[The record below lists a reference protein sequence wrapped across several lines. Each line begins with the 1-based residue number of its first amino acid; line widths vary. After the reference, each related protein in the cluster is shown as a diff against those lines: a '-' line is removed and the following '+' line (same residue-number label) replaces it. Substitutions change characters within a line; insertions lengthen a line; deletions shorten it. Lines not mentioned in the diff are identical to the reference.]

1 MTNLDRRMVVAGG
14 IFSSGLALATGAKA
28 FQSEGPAE
36 TLFRNVR
43 VFSGRSTR
51 LSGLTD
57 VLVRGN
63 RIAAVGPGLT
73 STGRTIEGRE
83 RTLIPGLIDVH
94 AHLEFYNLP
103 ALDFSSADP
112 DYLQVRQA
120 AAAGDFLMTGFT
132 AVRDAGGPTFGLKRA
147 IDERLVP
154 GPRIWPSGA
163 ILSQTSGH
171 AESRPINALPSP
183 KDRELTP
190 HDRARYLAV
199 VDGVPEVLEKVRE
212 QLFQGATQIKL
223 AVGGG
228 VSSNF
233 DPLDVT
239 QFSPEEIRAA
249 VGAAE
254 DWGTYV
260 MVHGYTPRAINR
272 AIDCGVKCIEHGQL
286 LDEAT
291 LRRMGNENIWL
302 SLQPF
307 LQDEDAIPTAPG
319 SANERKYQ
327 QVTEGTDRA
336 YSLAK
341 QLGLKVAFG
350 TDIQLNPNGAARQ
363 SHYLPKLLRWY
374 SAGDALK
381 MATHD
386 NAALLAMSGPRTPY
400 AGQLGVIEQDALA
413 DVLLVNGD
421 PIADLNLLADP
432 ANNLAIIM
440 KDGVIFK
447 DAA

>member
-154 GPRIWPSGA
+154 
-163 ILSQTSGH
+163 
-171 AESRPINALPSP
+171 
-183 KDRELTP
+183 
-190 HDRARYLAV
+190 
-199 VDGVPEVLEKVRE
+199 
-212 QLFQGATQIKL
+212 
-223 AVGGG
+223 
-228 VSSNF
+228 
-233 DPLDVT
+233 
-239 QFSPEEIRAA
+239 
-249 VGAAE
+249 
-254 DWGTYV
+254 
-260 MVHGYTPRAINR
+260 
-272 AIDCGVKCIEHGQL
+272 
-286 LDEAT
+286 
-291 LRRMGNENIWL
+291 
-302 SLQPF
+302 
-307 LQDEDAIPTAPG
+307 
-319 SANERKYQ
+319 
-327 QVTEGTDRA
+327 
-336 YSLAK
+336 
-341 QLGLKVAFG
+341 
-350 TDIQLNPNGAARQ
+350 
-363 SHYLPKLLRWY
+363 
-374 SAGDALK
+374 
-381 MATHD
+381 
-386 NAALLAMSGPRTPY
+386 
-400 AGQLGVIEQDALA
+400 
-413 DVLLVNGD
+413 
-421 PIADLNLLADP
+421 
-432 ANNLAIIM
+432 
-440 KDGVIFK
+440 
-447 DAA
+447 